1 MTRNK
6 TLYYLT
12 LLFYIVLLSNCS
24 KERDELIKSDRQLHE
39 FIPGTSGFSNASPT
53 LVNDYIYI
61 GTGRGGSYDV
71 ASDNAFFKLDKE
83 LNKMWA
89 FPLGTL
95 EVMGA
100 ATLDNMG
107 NIYFVVGENRTTSTF
122 CATLKLYSL
131 SNDGVFRW
139 SKTIWENIGPIYDS
153 RGCCSP
159 SVSVDNIIY
168 IGGEKFFAFDSNG
181 VEVWNYDSQQPLNFD
196 WNPNL
201 NSSII
206 DPAGNVYFLRNGL
219 ISLNSSGQFR
229 WFAESSANNMSSP
242 AFSTDYSKIFF
253 TTKDPLNEIV
263 CVNSSDGSVVWKYS
277 IPGITGD
284 IRSTPAVDDNNNIY
298 IGTHGEY
305 NGDSRQTLYAIKN
318 DGTGL
323 LWANNIGSDLY
334 SSPALGNDRVLY
346 IGSEG
351 HGTTSS
357 DYNRLHAISML
368 SGEIIWSAKIEMDI
382 TWSSAAIS
390 DDGTLYI
397 ASMDNFDGGL
407 IGKVYSFRTN
417 AAGLLQ
423 GAGWPRYHGGN
434 ASTGRRE

>member
-1 MTRNK
+1 
-6 TLYYLT
+6 
-12 LLFYIVLLSNCS
+12 
-24 KERDELIKSDRQLHE
+24 
-39 FIPGTSGFSNASPT
+39 
-53 LVNDYIYI
+53 
-61 GTGRGGSYDV
+61 
-71 ASDNAFFKLDKE
+71 
-83 LNKMWA
+83 
-89 FPLGTL
+89 
-95 EVMGA
+95 
-100 ATLDNMG
+100 
-107 NIYFVVGENRTTSTF
+107 
-122 CATLKLYSL
+122 
-131 SNDGVFRW
+131 
-139 SKTIWENIGPIYDS
+139 
-153 RGCCSP
+153 
-159 SVSVDNIIY
+159 
-168 IGGEKFFAFDSNG
+168 
-181 VEVWNYDSQQPLNFD
+181 
-196 WNPNL
+196 
-201 NSSII
+201 
-206 DPAGNVYFLRNGL
+206 
-219 ISLNSSGQFR
+219 
-229 WFAESSANNMSSP
+229 MSSP